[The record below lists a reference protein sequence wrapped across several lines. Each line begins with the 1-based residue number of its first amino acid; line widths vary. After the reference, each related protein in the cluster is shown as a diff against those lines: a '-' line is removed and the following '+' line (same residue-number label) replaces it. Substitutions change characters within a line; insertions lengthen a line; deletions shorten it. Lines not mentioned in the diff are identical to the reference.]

1 MTSFTY
7 FILLVNNF
15 FQINLFSLSV
25 KIEMKLLLIYLLFIG
40 KISCLIYRD
49 EIIVLSKEIEEI
61 NDEDQNPY
69 SPLVLCHFL

>member
-1 MTSFTY
+1 
-7 FILLVNNF
+7 
-15 FQINLFSLSV
+15 
-25 KIEMKLLLIYLLFIG
+25 MKLLIYLLLIV

-69 SPLVLCHFL
+69 SPLVSCHFL

>member
-1 MTSFTY
+1 MR
-7 FILLVNNF
+7 
-15 FQINLFSLSV
+15 
-25 KIEMKLLLIYLLFIG
+25 LLIYLLLLLLIG
-40 KISCLIYRD
+40 NISCLIYRD